1 MSRHPNGREL
11 LSATWALLRQDKALL
26 WLPLVGGV
34 FGILAAAIFFVPG
47 YALGWLVEGHENG
60 NIAFY
65 AGGALAGLGAT
76 IVGVFF
82 QTALVI
88 GANERAEGGEPTAES
103 CLRAAWA
110 FRWRILAWAILT
122 ATVGT
127 VLHILQ
133 ERLGFLGAIFNWV
146 GSLAW
151 GIATFAVVPV
161 LVAEDVGPI
170 TAIKRSARV
179 LRDAWGTSLRTA
191 GRGFLLGFGLYLIPM
206 LVLCLGAGMAFAA
219 SDPSVVAFGFVLISL
234 AVVAL
239 IALGTFI
246 SAIEA
251 YARALIYRYA
261 VGLPTPGIETRVL
274 AGAFE
279 PK

>member
-1 MSRHPNGREL
+1 MSNPNGKEL
-11 LSATWALLRQDKALL
+11 LRAAWALLRQDKSLM
-26 WLPLVGGV
+26 WLPLVGSV

-47 YALGWLVEGHENG
+47 YALGWLVNGHEQG
-60 NIAFY
+60 KMAYY
-65 AGGALAGLGAT
+65 AGVALAGLGAT

-103 CLRAAWA
+103 CLRAAW
-110 FRWRILAWAILT
+110 RLKWRIITWSILT

-133 ERLGFLGAIFNWV
+133 ERLGFVGAIFNWV
-146 GSLAW
+146 GGLAW
-151 GIATFAVVPV
+151 GIATIVVVPV

-170 TAIKRSARV
+170 TAVKRSTRV
-179 LRDAWGTSLRTA
+179 LRDTWGTSLRTA
-191 GRGFLLGFGLYLIPM
+191 GRGFLLTFGLWLGPAIA
-206 LVLCLGAGMAFAA
+206 LCLGLGMAFGA
-219 SDPSVVAFGFVLISL
+219 SDPSVVTLG
-234 AVVAL
+234 VAL
-239 IALGTFI
+239 IAVAVVAMIALGTI
-246 SAIEA
+246 LSSVEA

-274 AGAFE
+274 ASAFE
-279 PK
+279 TKH